1 MENIEDIKNVKAK
14 INVLDEITREIEEIK
29 EKSNN
34 DDRDLNKEN
43 EIDMLRQEITYLK
56 ENKEKLENNVNTMLN
71 FINELVRKLND
82 EQVVKVNEIFF

>member
-1 MENIEDIKNVKAK
+1 
-14 INVLDEITREIEEIK
+14 
-29 EKSNN
+29 
-34 DDRDLNKEN
+34 
-43 EIDMLRQEITYLK
+43 MLRQEITYLK